1 MKNECEN
8 CIYFQLVPD
17 MGGGGY
23 YVCNNRNYN
32 SWPEVKGN
40 CQYFELKSNIKNKSN
55 KEVNN
60 E

>member
-8 CIYFQLVPD
+8 CIYFQLVRG

-32 SWPEVKGN
+32 SWPEVKDN
-40 CQYFELKSNIKNKSN
+40 CQYFELKSN
-55 KEVNN
+55 KEGKD

>member
-1 MKNECEN
+1 MRNECEN

-32 SWPEVKGN
+32 SWPEVKDN
-40 CQYFELKSNIKNKSN
+40 CQYFELKSN
-55 KEVNN
+55 KEVKD

>member
-1 MKNECEN
+1 MKNKCEN
-8 CIYFQLVPD
+8 CIYFQLVRD

-32 SWPEVKGN
+32 SWPEVKDN
-40 CQYFELKSNIKNKSN
+40 CPHFELKSNIKNKTN
-55 KEVNN
+55 REDKN